1 MNHYLV
7 ICKITSSCGVEVSI
21 WDFDTSYQNLP
32 VTPVRIRAWA
42 RLFFFLFFF
51 FFPFFYLSSNNWTL
65 NICLYKVI
73 YNRGWIDPVL
83 FSLRLITTIYSLSL
97 DTHLSTA
104 ATAMVMA
111 TLVVYYCRVESAVSV
126 QNGCSELGLGTD
138 WSDGSVLVIYQ
149 HQKWMH
155 LTDET
160 NQYYYL
166 SIDVSQWTCF
176 LRPIC
181 GWLCCI

>member
-7 ICKITSSCGVEVSI
+7 FCKITSSCGVEVSI

-32 VTPVRIRAWA
+32 VTPVRIRAGA

-83 FSLRLITTIYSLSL
+83 FSLRMITTIYSLSL

-104 ATAMVMA
+104 ASAIVMA
-111 TLVVYYCRVESAVSV
+111 TLVVYYCRVECSVSPKWV
-126 QNGCSELGLGTD
+126 QWVGVGDRLEWRVC
-138 WSDGSVLVIYQ
+138 VVIYQ

-155 LTDET
+155 LTDEN

-166 SIDVSQWTCF
+166 SIGVSQWTCF